1 MNDDLKKNYTEKS
14 DEGHFLE
21 FDVHY
26 LEKSHELQHDLVK
39 NLVANL
45 HYKTECVI
53 HIRNF
58 STGIKSWISF
68 ENVHR
73 VISFNQNAWLKPYI
87 DMNTDLRKRQKIIVR
102 KIFLS

>member
-1 MNDDLKKNYTEKS
+1 MNDDFIKNYTEES
-14 DEGHFLE
+14 DEGYFLE

-26 LEKSHELQHDLVK
+26 LEKSHELQNDLVK

-87 DMNTDLRKRQKIIVR
+87 DMNTDLRKRQKIILK